1 MYKVKWDK
9 ENNLVL
15 LSDSTDEEITPPR
28 PVFFEE
34 LDLLGFDKY
43 WEYPKSEEPLLWNI
57 GRRYYYK
64 GKCVAEAKGGNIF
77 EAPKIK
83 ITEEGKNLV
92 LKPIDIDL
100 LIQKNIDAIKTIEGE
115 AIDFINNTYK
125 NYKDKVDAFIVA
137 YSGGKDSQVVLD
149 LVSRTLPPDEYFV
162 IFTDT
167 TMEIPPTYE
176 TYEETKKLYQKLYP
190 KLKFYTARNE
200 RHSYDLWKVFGP
212 PSRLIRW
219 CCSVYKTSPQIRL
232 LKSLFPDKTNLKVLV
247 FDGVRADESIR
258 RSRYERIAEDVKHIN
273 VIDSRIILNWT
284 NLEVFMYIIYRKNLI
299 HINIPIN
306 YGYRYGLTRIGCSIC
321 PFGSPW
327 TEYIINKLF
336 PEQTLEYISEI
347 RKTAFSLGLENIK
360 DINKYISKGQWKKR
374 GGGKGIDR
382 ENGYIILTE
391 FPTLEIIL
399 FNNNKKIKE
408 NITWL
413 QVLGDT
419 SIYVLNN
426 GNIYEGVI
434 RLQDKTIINYK
445 ISFTNNVQCKF
456 YTLNKDK
463 ISLLKKILN
472 KITYCINCG
481 VCEVECPNNAINVLP
496 YISIDETKCK
506 HCYSCLDFNSYGCTV
521 AKSLNL
527 PKGDT
532 KMKNTKS
539 TGIDR
544 YSTFGLREGWL
555 VAFFN
560 KKYNWF
566 NDNSLGPK
574 QVNAFII
581 WLKEAEI
588 LDNTFRG
595 KKISKIGESLIELFY
610 KNTQLVWEIIL
621 INLFYNSKIINWY
634 LSEIPWKTS
643 YNKHDLFK
651 KLKEN
656 YPKLS
661 DGTLM
666 NPLNALINLFEN
678 NKYISNVLKIG
689 IIKKEGSNKL
699 VEKIGTDNIHPIAI
713 LYSIYRYA
721 ISKDRYRL
729 TVSEFYR
736 EDNKDGGPYLI
747 FGISRPALENLLRGL
762 QESLTELIKVDIVAD
777 LDNIYLSEDIK
788 DYSQIL
794 YYVK

>member
-258 RSRYERIAEDVKHIN
+258 RSNYNRIEIEKKHYTQINSGVIRYWN
-273 VIDSRIILNWT
+273 L
-284 NLEVFMYIIYRKNLI
+284 LEVFLYIYSRKIYFNKA
-299 HINIPIN
+299 
-306 YGYRYGLTRIGCSIC
+306 YRYGLSRVGCSIC

-327 TEYIINKLF
+327 SEYLIKKLYPDITINYLNIIAKYVTN
-336 PEQTLEYISEI
+336 
-347 RKTAFSLGLENIK
+347 LGLTNEKSIQRYIK
-360 DINKYISKGQWKKR
+360 EGNWKKR
-374 GGGKGIDR
+374 GGGGGVNEEKIRVDFMDLEEYYQISVR
-382 ENGYIILTE
+382 NYNEN
-391 FPTLEIIL
+391 L
-399 FNNNKKIKE
+399 FE
-408 NITWL
+408 WL
-413 QVLGDT
+413 KVLGP
-419 SIYVLNN
+419 Y
-426 GNIYEGVI
+426 NIYKN
-434 RLQDKTIINYK
+434 DKQYNIELSTNSKIVNIDAIMTDHTIIAKIPKNIDTITLTNIKRIFYK
-445 ISFTNNVQCKF
+445 TAYCTHCGTCEAECTS
-456 YTLNKDK
+456 
-463 ISLLKKILN
+463 SA
-472 KITYCINCG
+472 IT
-481 VCEVECPNNAINVLP
+481 
-496 YISIDETKCK
+496 
-506 HCYSCLDFNSYGCTV
+506 
-521 AKSLNL
+521 
-527 PKGDT
+527 
-532 KMKNTKS
+532 
-539 TGIDR
+539 
-544 YSTFGLREGWL
+544 
-555 VAFFN
+555 FN
-560 KKYNWF
+560 KKLIIDNKKCLHCFNCLNFVNYGCLLVKSISNLGVNMINEENLKGFNRYFTFGIRSTWLEDFISKGDNWLTDNRLGNVQLESMLQWLKDAELIDIKRKKTNEFYNKMKKIF
-566 NDNSLGPK
+566 EINKLLFY
-574 QVNAFII
+574 QII
-581 WLKEAEI
+581 W
-588 LDNTFRG
+588 
-595 KKISKIGESLIELFY
+595 
-610 KNTQLVWEIIL
+610 
-621 INLFYNSKIINWY
+621 INLFYNSSVVNWY
-634 LSEIPWKTS
+634 LKNVKWNTNISIDELIKTLVS
-643 YNKHDLFK
+643 NNVNERTARNGISSLANMFDSVPYFQEFNLGRINKQK
-651 KLKEN
+651 KQR
-656 YPKLS
+656 
-661 DGTLM
+661 
-666 NPLNALINLFEN
+666 
-678 NKYISNVLKIG
+678 YI
-689 IIKKEGSNKL
+689 
-699 VEKIGTDNIHPIAI
+699 EKIGTDNIHPTAI

-721 ISKDRYRL
+721 ISKNRYKL

-762 QESLTELIKVDIVAD
+762 QESLTELIKIDIVAD

-788 DYSQIL
+788 DYYQIL
-794 YYVK
+794 DYTK